1 MKHICIAIGLC
12 LLLGLCS
19 CHHPSSSDL
28 LDKIDSL
35 TYTCP
40 TKALEKLDSIEVS
53 SGMLNE
59 DDGVRC
65 MMLRVKAK
73 FKNYQSIRNDSQMV
87 QVAEHYNKKGT
98 ANQRMNAYYLLGNY
112 YAQRGDA
119 PRALESFLKAVEYA
133 DTIKEAHSLMLIHGM
148 MQDLYE
154 NLYLYD
160 EARKEMERAVYY
172 AMRCKDTISALIY
185 KGNIPWYYAMTNQYD
200 SADIAAQRLYREWQK
215 TNCGK
220 GNSMVLS
227 YSIKALLNKRK
238 WSKAKEYLNV
248 YELNF
253 SNPNV
258 NTVGLIHF
266 LYNLKANYYIGIGKA
281 DSALYYIRLQQ
292 RANGS
297 FANKAWYCCNYMNLY
312 RQLGKLDSVS
322 KYAELYCAYSDSTF
336 VDLNV
341 GHLLQIKGMYDYSQQ
356 QEEIYRQYMAKTR
369 MRYCLIAVGFLL
381 LIVVSWCFYVMRRN
395 KQRLKEEMLR
405 QNERYDHLI
414 EQYRLVTEQ
423 YETLRDNDIKKRSQR
438 VGEIK
443 QAISKM
449 LKGGKAPSMQVV
461 NHPWVILMHRN
472 AKSDKLPS
480 KSEWDEMENVLS
492 TLDAGFLEWL
502 AGVEAYISCKEYR
515 LCVLTRLG
523 FIPTEMATL
532 LATSRSNIAN
542 IRSRLMVKL
551 FGEEGSTTD
560 FDRRIA
566 EI

>member
-1 MKHICIAIGLC
+1 M
-12 LLLGLCS
+12 
-19 CHHPSSSDL
+19 
-28 LDKIDSL
+28 
-35 TYTCP
+35 
-40 TKALEKLDSIEVS
+40 ALKMLDSIENS
-53 SGMLNE
+53 SNTLSKEDYMRCKMLH
-59 DDGVRC
+59 
-65 MMLRVKAK
+65 VKAK
-73 FKNYQSIRNDSQMV
+73 FKNYQSIRNDSQIV
-87 QVAEHYNKKGT
+87 QVAEYYDRNGT
-98 ANQRMNAYYLLGNY
+98 ANQRMNVYYLLGNY

-119 PRALESFLKAVEYA
+119 PRAQEGFLKAAEYA
-133 DTIKEAHSLMLIHGM
+133 DSIKEPHSLMLIHGM

-172 AMRCKDTISALIY
+172 AMRCRDTISALIY
-185 KGNIPWYYAMTNQYD
+185 KGNIPWFYSMTNQYD
-200 SADIAAQRLYREWQK
+200 SADIAAQRLYREWQNTK
-215 TNCGK
+215 YGK

-227 YSIKALLNKRK
+227 YSIKALLHKRE
-238 WSKAKEYLNV
+238 WSKAKKYLDI

-253 SNPNV
+253 SNPDV
-258 NTVGLIHF
+258 NTMGLIHL
-266 LYNLKANYYIGIGKA
+266 LYDLKARYYLGVGQA
-281 DSALYYIRLQQ
+281 DSALCYIRLQQ
-292 RANGS
+292 KTSKS
-297 FANKAWYCCNYMNLY
+297 FANRAWYCGNYMNLY

-341 GHLLQIKGMYDYSQQ
+341 GHLLQIKGMYNYSRQ
-356 QEEIYRQYMAKTR
+356 QEEIYRQHIAKTR

-381 LIVVSWCFYVMRRN
+381 LLVVSWCFYVVRCN

-423 YETLRDNDIKKRSQR
+423 YELLRDSDIRKRSQR

-472 AKSDKLPS
+472 AKNDKLPS
-480 KSEWDEMENVLS
+480 KSEWDEVENVLS

-502 AGVEAYISCKEYR
+502 IGVESYISCKEYR

-523 FIPTEMATL
+523 FIPTEMAAL